1 MIEFYYA
8 PTPNGQK
15 VILFL
20 EEAGTPYEIKPVN
33 ILKGDQFK
41 PSFIRISPSNRMP
54 AIVDTSPND
63 GGAPLSVFES
73 GAILHYLGEKT
84 GKFFPT
90 SQRDRARVYQWLYWQ
105 MGGLGPMAGQANH
118 FLRAAEQIPYAI
130 NRYVTETGRL
140 YAVLDRQ
147 IGNNAFVTGTD
158 YTIADMAIY
167 PWVARHEMQT
177 IKLEEFPNVQRWYK
191 SVAERP
197 ATKRAY
203 EIAEKYKMNPADQTE
218 EEKKMFL
225 HQSAET
231 VRKQKT

>member
-1 MIEFYYA
+1 
-8 PTPNGQK
+8 
-15 VILFL
+15 
-20 EEAGTPYEIKPVN
+20 
-33 ILKGDQFK
+33 
-41 PSFIRISPSNRMP
+41 
-54 AIVDTSPND
+54 
-63 GGAPLSVFES
+63 
-73 GAILHYLGEKT
+73 
-84 GKFFPT
+84 
-90 SQRDRARVYQWLYWQ
+90 
-105 MGGLGPMAGQANH
+105 MAGQANH